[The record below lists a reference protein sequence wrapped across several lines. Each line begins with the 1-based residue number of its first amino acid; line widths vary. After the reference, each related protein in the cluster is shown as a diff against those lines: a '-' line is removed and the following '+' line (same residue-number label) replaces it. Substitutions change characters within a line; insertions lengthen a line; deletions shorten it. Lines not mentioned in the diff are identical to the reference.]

1 MKRNISLTKSGMP
14 AMWECGGAMTNS
26 ADCVI
31 VGDKFAQRKK
41 PVFIR
46 TGGHLSNDNHALFIL
61 NKDDII
67 VVGTRA
73 HSDYTFVILKYLS
86 FEKINGN
93 GIGEFEVLNHFSE
106 DQWDSELDSK
116 FTDIIE
122 AAKLKMKK
130 YHCRDTVYALGLNI
144 VEDTLRTIKNGEM
157 IVLDKRLSSHTDIID
172 TYFTVNKG
180 REREVL
186 KHLDLSDYS
195 LDNVSTIVKYVP
207 WLWIKSSVP
216 EFIREQYEKH
226 RVTNWEYHFIIAPN
240 TYDDDYIR
248 EMGYNGVSYE
258 IADTR
263 DFSKLPDNK
272 KLFSYLHRQVIYV
285 NFVNIPENAPYSYA
299 SSDALHF
306 ILNYGSGRKLCVYE
320 HLARIIRRPP
330 TIHSLEDIADEDYVN
345 TNPYSA
351 SCLIGKDE

>member
-1 MKRNISLTKSGMP
+1 MKRNIALTKNGMP
-14 AMWECGGAMTNS
+14 ALWECGGAMTNS
-26 ADCVI
+26 ANCVI
-31 VGDKFAQRKK
+31 IGDKNANRKK

-61 NKDDII
+61 NKDDIV

-73 HSDYTFVILKYLS
+73 HGDYTFMILKYIS
-86 FEKINGN
+86 FEKIKGD
-93 GIGEFEVLNHFSE
+93 GIGEFEVINHFSE
-106 DQWDSELDSK
+106 GQWDSELEAK
-116 FTDIIE
+116 YNNIIE
-122 AAKLKMKK
+122 AAKTKMGK
-130 YHCRDTVYALGLNI
+130 YHCRETVYALGLNV
-144 VEDTLRTIKNGEM
+144 VEDTLRDIKAGKM

-195 LDNVSTIVKYVP
+195 LDGVSIITKYVP

-216 EFIREQYEKH
+216 DFVREQYEKH
-226 RVTNWEYHFIIAPN
+226 RTTNWEYHFIIAPN

-263 DFSKLPDNK
+263 DFNELPDNK
-272 KLFSYLHRQVIYV
+272 KLEKYLHRQVIYV
-285 NFVNIPENAPYSYA
+285 NFINVPKEDVYSYA
-299 SSDALHF
+299 TSDALHF
-306 ILNYGSGRKLCVYE
+306 ILDYGNGRKLCIYE
-320 HLARIIRRPP
+320 HLSYITKNSNR
-330 TIHSLEDIADEDYVN
+330 
-345 TNPYSA
+345 NPYSA
-351 SCLIGKDE
+351 ASLINYDEK

>member
-1 MKRNISLTKSGMP
+1 MKRNITLTKNGMP

-26 ADCVI
+26 ANCVI
-31 VGDKFAQRKK
+31 IGDKNANRKK

-73 HSDYTFVILKYLS
+73 HGDYTFMILKYIS
-86 FEKINGN
+86 FEKIKGD
-93 GIGEFEVLNHFSE
+93 GIGEFESLNHFSE
-106 DQWDSELDSK
+106 GQWDNELDSK
-116 FTDIIE
+116 YNNILD
-122 AAKLKMKK
+122 AAKTKMSK
-130 YHCRDTVYALGLNI
+130 YHCRETVYALGLNI
-144 VEDTLRTIKNGEM
+144 VEDTLRDIKAGEM

-186 KHLDLSDYS
+186 KYLDLSDYS
-195 LDNVSTIVKYVP
+195 LDTVSIITKYVP

-216 EFIREQYEKH
+216 AFVREQYEKH
-226 RVTNWEYHFIIAPN
+226 RTTNWEYHFIIAPN

-248 EMGYNGVSYE
+248 EMGYNGVSFE

-263 DFSKLPDNK
+263 DFNELPDNK
-272 KLFSYLHRQVIYV
+272 KLEKYLHRQVIYV
-285 NFVNIPENAPYSYA
+285 NFINVPREDIYSYA
-299 SSDALHF
+299 TSDALHF
-306 ILNYGSGRKLCVYE
+306 ILDYGNGRKLCIYN
-320 HLARIIRRPP
+320 HLSYI
-330 TIHSLEDIADEDYVN
+330 TKN
-345 TNPYSA
+345 TNRNPYSA
-351 SCLIGKDE
+351 SSLINYDEK

>member
-1 MKRNISLTKSGMP
+1 MKRNIALTKNGMP
-14 AMWECGGAMTNS
+14 ALWECGGAMTNS
-26 ADCVI
+26 ANCVI
-31 VGDKFAQRKK
+31 IGDKNANRKK

-73 HSDYTFVILKYLS
+73 HGDYTFMILKYIS
-86 FEKINGN
+86 FEKIKGD
-93 GIGEFEVLNHFSE
+93 GIGEFEVINHYSE
-106 DQWDSELDSK
+106 GQWDSEIEPKYSNIL
-116 FTDIIE
+116 E
-122 AAKLKMKK
+122 AAKTKMSK
-130 YHCRDTVYALGLNI
+130 YHCRETVYALGLNI
-144 VEDTLRTIKNGEM
+144 VEDTLRSIKNGEM

-195 LDNVSTIVKYVP
+195 LDGVSIIVKYVP
-207 WLWIKSSVP
+207 WQWIKSSVP
-216 EFIREQYEKH
+216 AFIRDQYEKH
-226 RVTNWEYHFIIAPN
+226 RTTNWEYYYIIAPN

-263 DFSKLPDNK
+263 NFNELPDNK
-272 KLFSYLHRQVIYV
+272 KLEKYLHRQVIYV
-285 NFVNIPENAPYSYA
+285 NFVNVPKEDIYSYA

-306 ILNYGSGRKLCVYE
+306 ILDYGNGRKLCIYD
-320 HLARIIRRPP
+320 HLSYI
-330 TIHSLEDIADEDYVN
+330 TKN
-345 TNPYSA
+345 TNRNPYSA
-351 SCLIGKDE
+351 SSLINCDEK

>member
-1 MKRNISLTKSGMP
+1 MKRNIALTKNGMP
-14 AMWECGGAMTNS
+14 ALWEYGGAMTNS
-26 ADCVI
+26 ANCVI
-31 VGDKFAQRKK
+31 IGDKNANRKK

-61 NKDDII
+61 NKDDIV

-73 HSDYTFVILKYLS
+73 HGDYTFMILKYIS
-86 FEKINGN
+86 FEKIKGD
-93 GIGEFEVLNHFSE
+93 GIGEFEVINHFSE
-106 DQWDSELDSK
+106 GQWDSELEAK
-116 FTDIIE
+116 YNNIIE
-122 AAKLKMKK
+122 AAKTKMGK
-130 YHCRDTVYALGLNI
+130 YHCRETVYALGLNV
-144 VEDTLRTIKNGEM
+144 VEDTLRDIKAGKM

-195 LDNVSTIVKYVP
+195 LDTVSIIVKYVP

-216 EFIREQYEKH
+216 DFVREQYEKH
-226 RVTNWEYHFIIAPN
+226 RTTNWEYHFIIAPN

-263 DFSKLPDNK
+263 DFNELPDNK
-272 KLFSYLHRQVIYV
+272 KLEKYLHRQVIYV
-285 NFVNIPENAPYSYA
+285 NFINIPKEDSYSYA
-299 SSDALHF
+299 TSDALHF
-306 ILNYGSGRKLCVYE
+306 ILDYGNGRKLCIYS
-320 HLARIIRRPP
+320 HLSYITKDTNR
-330 TIHSLEDIADEDYVN
+330 
-345 TNPYSA
+345 NPYSA
-351 SCLIGKDE
+351 SSLINYDEK